1 LGGGMEAI
9 THLGDDGSIKKD
21 ADVRI
26 VGQIVKNQEK
36 SQLAI
41 DVTIAHPSS
50 GIDNDVT
57 RDEAAEPQ
65 RAVTAAFKRKNKFET
80 HARCNNQD
88 FDFRVFTL
96 GVFGGLE
103 RTHGLDLIHS
113 LANKAAQG
121 GRWEGNYKGLLRN
134 IFNRLSVTLYRT
146 RALLLIRRTQSLRF
160 KRSRVSGESAFS
172 HNFISAS
179 VSINSI
185 TTLNYPI
192 LINVPVPVI
201 PIPIIIHA

>member
-1 LGGGMEAI
+1 MD
-9 THLGDDGSIKKD
+9 HFRS
-21 ADVRI
+21 RI
-26 VGQIVKNQEK
+26 QN
-36 SQLAI
+36 
-41 DVTIAHPSS
+41 
-50 GIDNDVT
+50 
-57 RDEAAEPQ
+57 
-65 RAVTAAFKRKNKFET
+65 
-80 HARCNNQD
+80 

-103 RTHGLDLIHS
+103 RTHGLDLILS

-160 KRSRVSGESAFS
+160 KRSRVSDESAFS

-185 TTLNYPI
+185 TILNYPI
-192 LINVPVPVI
+192 VINVPIPVI
-201 PIPIIIHA
+201 PVPLIINA